1 MSAPTIYDLCAPRP
15 DVLSGAMSE
24 GDFAARLGPVVNR
37 TGHPDYV
44 DPIRFFTNTYPTA
57 GLKEL
62 LDQVLRR
69 LSGTP
74 GAVSSVFRLDT
85 SFGGGKTHGLIALI
99 HAARSAASIPNLAE
113 FTSVTMP
120 GTARV
125 SAFDGEAS
133 DPTNGRAMGDG
144 VLAYTP
150 WGELAYQLRG
160 RDGYERVR
168 ASDVERKAPGS
179 ETLSELLGDEPAL
192 IVLDEIGEY
201 LRKSPGAGGRDQLA
215 AFIKALFS
223 AVESSPRAAVV
234 FTLAVRADGKATD
247 AFAAENEAVAK
258 LIAEAESVSGRKATI
273 LNPTGDD
280 ETVAV
285 LRRRLFETI
294 RPGAADEVAAA
305 YATVQADRR
314 VESREGVRGSRLV
327 DTYPF
332 HPDLIDTLTDKTATL
347 ADFQRVR
354 GMLRILAKTV
364 AGLWARRAGDAFAIH
379 THHIDLGQEDVQREF
394 TTRLGQSAFVPAI
407 NNDVAGPAGKP
418 ALAQVVDADMNAGLL
433 PYASYAAR
441 TIFVH
446 TLAFNNE
453 LRGITPAQL
462 RYSIASPASDLDL
475 LDASLVRFQTDSAY
489 LDDRPGAPLRFN
501 AEANLTQ
508 IIAREEK
515 GIDAERIRL
524 ELDSRIKDIFSGDRP
539 TFDPILFPAGA
550 FDVPDDVGDG
560 KPRLVVVKHETL
572 EVSSQLDA
580 VPEFIARMYTRK
592 GAEEDKIRLLRN
604 NLVFLLADERAV
616 SQMREAMSRRIALA
630 ELKRPERLVD
640 LADHQQQEILRQE
653 QRSEQAVAV
662 AIQGCYRHLLY
673 PSKAALGDGSVSLGY
688 ASIDNP
694 STAEKP
700 GAGQVQVV
708 RQLSASNKLKS
719 PEDAPDAPA
728 YIRDRTPLKSKRQM
742 TAAALREE
750 FRRDPSLPIQI
761 GDDPFKKIVR
771 KGIEDGVFVYRRE
784 DLVAGQGEPMPSI
797 VIDESSVIFTADYA
811 REHGIWP
818 RPAPAPTAGAG
829 TGTGGADGGGTRSPD
844 GGAQSG
850 DAASGGHQA
859 GAGGTATSGA
869 GATAQGGTGEANAAS
884 PGTVFVHE
892 GVLKEALTVVFQ
904 KARSAKAVSLA
915 SVTISPFDYADA
927 FKLLPVAEGV
937 PDATKHVEMEGDLA
951 TAAGGELSIRAEGTL
966 TEMKGLRE
974 FVEPQL
980 RAASEKRLEV
990 VIRLDFAN
998 GLALDGDAPERI
1010 VDRLTRFGAA
1020 AAFVEASAK
1029 VNS

>member
-1 MSAPTIYDLCAPRP
+1 MTVPTIYDLCTPRP
-15 DVLSGAMSE
+15 DVLSGAMAE

-37 TGHPDYV
+37 TGHLDYV
-44 DPIRFFTNTYPTA
+44 DPARFFTNTYPTA

-69 LSGTP
+69 LSGTA

-99 HAARSAASIPNLAE
+99 HAARNADQIPNLAE
-113 FTSVTMP
+113 FTSVPMA
-120 GTARV
+120 GIARV
-125 SAFDGEAS
+125 AAFDGEAS
-133 DPTNGRAMGDG
+133 DPTNGRKMGDG
-144 VLAYTP
+144 ILAFTP

-168 ASDVERKAPGS
+168 ASDIERKAPGS
-179 ETLSELLGDEPAL
+179 DTLSELLGGEPAL

-223 AVESSPRAAVV
+223 AVESSPRAAIV
-234 FTLAVRADGKATD
+234 FTLAVRSDGKATD
-247 AFAAENEAVAK
+247 AFAVENEAVAK

-285 LRRRLFETI
+285 LRRRLFESV
-294 RPGAADEVAAA
+294 RADDVAEVVSA
-305 YATVQADRR
+305 YTARWSDRR
-314 VESREGVRGSRLV
+314 IESREGARGSKLAE
-327 DTYPF
+327 TYPF
-332 HPDLIDTLTDKTATL
+332 HPDLIDTLTDKTSTL

-354 GMLRILAKTV
+354 GMLRILAKTISS
-364 AGLWARRAGDAFAIH
+364 LWSRRAADAFAIH
-379 THHIDLGQEDVQREF
+379 THHIDLALDDVQREF

-407 NNDVAGPAGKP
+407 NNDVAGPKGKP
-418 ALAQVVDADMNAGLL
+418 ALAESIDADMNAGLL

-446 TLAFNNE
+446 TLAYNNE
-453 LRGITPAQL
+453 LRGITAAQL
-462 RYSIASPASDLDL
+462 RYSIASPAADLDL

-515 GIDAERIRL
+515 SIDAERIRV
-524 ELDSRIKDIFSGDRP
+524 ELDSRIKDVFSGDRP

-580 VPEFIARMYTRK
+580 VPDFVGRMYTRK
-592 GAEEDKIRLLRN
+592 GSEEDKIRLLRN
-604 NLVFLLADERAV
+604 NLVFLLADERTV
-616 SQMREAMSRRIALA
+616 PQMREAMSRRLALY

-653 QRSEQAVAV
+653 QRAEQAVAV
-662 AIQGCYRHLLY
+662 SIQGCYRHLLY
-673 PSKAALGDGSVSLGY
+673 PSKAALGDGSVSLAY

-708 RQLSASNKLKS
+708 RQLSASSKLKS

-750 FRRDPSLPIQI
+750 FRRDPSLPIHI
-761 GDDPFKKIVR
+761 GDDPFKKMVR
-771 KGIEDGVFVYRRE
+771 KGIEDGIFVYRRE
-784 DLVAGQGEPMPSI
+784 NLVAGQGEPMPSI

-811 REHGIWP
+811 KEHGIWP
-818 RPAPAPTAGAG
+818 RPAPATPTGPADGLTGDAPPQGAD
-829 TGTGGADGGGTRSPD
+829 TTSTGGAPAGPGDGLET
-844 GGAQSG
+844 GA
-850 DAASGGHQA
+850 
-859 GAGGTATSGA
+859 AGGTT
-869 GATAQGGTGEANAAS
+869 TADGSTPGSDAQPGE
-884 PGTVFVHE
+884 TFVHE
-892 GVLKEALTVVFQ
+892 GVLKEALSVVFQ

-915 SVTISPFDYADA
+915 SITISPFDYADA

-937 PDATKHVEMEGDLA
+937 PEATKHVEMEGDLV
-951 TAAGGELSIRAEGTL
+951 TAAGGELSLRAEGTL
-966 TEMKGLRE
+966 AEIKGLRE

-980 RAASEKRLEV
+980 RAASEKRLDV
-990 VIRLDFAN
+990 IIRLEFAS
-998 GLALDGDAPERI
+998 GLPLNGDAPERI
-1010 VDRLTRFGAA
+1010 VERLTRFGAA

-1029 VNS
+1029 VSS

>member
-1 MSAPTIYDLCAPRP
+1 MTVATIYDLCTPRA
-15 DVLSGAMSE
+15 DVLSGAVSE
-24 GDFAARLGPVVNR
+24 GDFAARLGPVVNG
-37 TGHPDYV
+37 TGNIDYV
-44 DPIRFFTNTYPTA
+44 DPVRFFTNTYPTA

-69 LSGTP
+69 LSATP

-113 FTSVTMP
+113 FTSIRMP
-120 GTARV
+120 GAARIA
-125 SAFDGEAS
+125 AFDGEAA
-133 DPTNGRAMGDG
+133 DPTNGRKMGDG
-144 VLAYTP
+144 VLAFTP

-160 RDGYERVR
+160 LDGYERVR
-168 ASDVERKAPGS
+168 ASDVERRSPGS

-201 LRKSPGAGGRDQLA
+201 LRKTPGAGGRDQLA

-223 AVESSPRAAVV
+223 AVESSPRSAIV
-234 FTLAVRADGKATD
+234 FTLAVRSDGKALD

-285 LRRRLFETI
+285 LRRRLFE
-294 RPGAADEVAAA
+294 RVDLAKAYDPSSAFAASWADERI
-305 YATVQADRR
+305 Q
-314 VESREGVRGSRLV
+314 SREGSRGSKIM

-332 HPDLIDTLTDKTATL
+332 HPDLIDTLTDKTSTL

-364 AGLWARRAGDAFAIH
+364 AGLWARRAPDPYAIH
-379 THHIDLGQEDVQREF
+379 THHIDLSRDDVQREF
-394 TTRLGQSAFVPAI
+394 TTRLGQTAFVPAL
-407 NNDVAGPAGKP
+407 NNDVAGPKGKP
-418 ALAQVVDADMNAGLL
+418 GLAESIDADMNAGLL
-433 PYASYAAR
+433 PYATYAAR
-441 TIFVH
+441 TIFIH
-446 TLAFNNE
+446 TLAYNNE
-453 LRGITPAQL
+453 LRGITPSQL

-475 LDASLVRFQTDSAY
+475 LEASLVRFQTDSAY

-515 GIDAERIRL
+515 GIDPERIRV
-524 ELDSRIKDIFSGDRP
+524 ELDSRIKDVFSGDRP

-572 EVSSQLDA
+572 EVSSQLAA
-580 VPEFIARMYTRK
+580 VPEFVARMYTRK
-592 GAEEDKIRLLRN
+592 GSEEDKIRLLRN
-604 NLVFLLADERAV
+604 NLVFLLADEKAV
-616 SQMREAMSRRIALA
+616 AHMREAMSRRLALY
-630 ELKRPERLVD
+630 ELKRPERLMD
-640 LADHQQQEILRQE
+640 LADHQQQEIMRQE
-653 QRSEQAVAV
+653 QRAEQAVAV
-662 AIQGCYRHLLY
+662 SIQGCYRHLLY
-673 PSKAALGDGSVSLGY
+673 PSKAAIGDGSVSLAY

-742 TAAALREE
+742 TTAALREE
-750 FRRDPSLPIQI
+750 FRRDPSLPIQL
-761 GDDPFKKIVR
+761 GDDPFKKMVR
-771 KGIEDGVFVYRRE
+771 KGIEDGIFVYRRE

-797 VIDESSVIFTADYA
+797 VIDESSIIFTADYA
-811 REHGIWP
+811 KEHGIWP
-818 RPAPAPTAGAG
+818 RPVPPAVASIVDT
-829 TGTGGADGGGTRSPD
+829 GGGTSSTALP
-844 GGAQSG
+844 GG
-850 DAASGGHQA
+850 DIIYGGSTA
-859 GAGGTATSGA
+859 PGAGQGIGSGVADGTT
-869 GATAQGGTGEANAAS
+869 TTGIGS
-884 PGTVFVHE
+884 PSVSPQPDAVFVHE
-892 GVLKEALTVVFQ
+892 GVLKEALSVVFQ
-904 KARSAKAVSLA
+904 KARSAKALSLA
-915 SVTISPFDYADA
+915 SLTISPFDYADA

-937 PDATKHVEMEGDLA
+937 PDATKHVEIEGDLT
-951 TAAGGELSIRAEGTL
+951 TAAGGELSLKAEGTL
-966 TEMKGLRE
+966 AEMKGLRE
-974 FVEPQL
+974 FIEPQL
-980 RAASEKRLEV
+980 RAAAEKRLDV

-998 GLALDGDAPERI
+998 GLMLEGDGPERI
-1010 VDRLTRFGAA
+1010 VERLTRFGAA

-1029 VNS
+1029 VSS

>member
-125 SAFDGEAS
+125 AAFDGEAS

-294 RPGAADEVAAA
+294 RPGAGDEVAAA
-305 YATVQADRR
+305 YATVQADKR

-364 AGLWARRAGDAFAIH
+364 AGLWARRAPDAFAIH

-453 LRGITPAQL
+453 LRGITPAQM

-811 REHGIWP
+811 KEHGIWP
-818 RPAPAPTAGAG
+818 RPAPATGAG
-829 TGTGGADGGGTRSPD
+829 TGSGGVDGDGARSPD
-844 GGAQSG
+844 GGAQAG
-850 DAASGGHQA
+850 ETTTGGHQP
-859 GAGGTATSGA
+859 GVGGTATGGPSATTQGSASDA
-869 GATAQGGTGEANAAS
+869 GGAS
-884 PGTVFVHE
+884 PGTVFMHE

-990 VIRLDFAN
+990 VIRLDFAS

>member
-1 MSAPTIYDLCAPRP
+1 MSVPKIYDLCVPRP
-15 DVLSGAMSE
+15 DVITGAMSE

-37 TGHPDYV
+37 TGHVDYV
-44 DPIRFFTNTYPTA
+44 DPARFFTNTYPTS

-69 LSGTP
+69 LSGTA

-99 HAARSAASIPNLAE
+99 HAARAADQIPNLAE
-113 FTSVTMP
+113 FTTVTMP
-120 GTARV
+120 GAARV
-125 SAFDGEAS
+125 AAFDGEAS
-133 DPTNGRAMGDG
+133 DPTNGRNMGDG
-144 VLAYTP
+144 ILAFTP

-160 RDGYERVR
+160 REGYERVR
-168 ASDVERKAPGS
+168 ASDVERRAPGS

-223 AVESSPRAAVV
+223 AVESSPRSAVV
-234 FTLAVRADGKATD
+234 FTLAVRSDGKAMD

-285 LRRRLFETI
+285 LRRRLFETVRTGGI
-294 RPGAADEVAAA
+294 DEVLSA
-305 YATVQADRR
+305 YSARWQDRR
-314 VESREGVRGSRLV
+314 IESREGACGSKLV

-332 HPDLIDTLTDKTATL
+332 HPDLIDTLTDKTSTL

-354 GMLRILAKTV
+354 GMLRILAKTI
-364 AGLWARRAGDAFAIH
+364 AALWARRAADGFAIH
-379 THHIDLGQEDVQREF
+379 THHIDLSLDDVQREF

-407 NNDVAGPAGKP
+407 NNDVAGPKGKP
-418 ALAQVVDADMNAGLL
+418 ALAETIDTDMNAGLL

-462 RYSIASPASDLDL
+462 RYSIASPVADLDL
-475 LDASLVRFQTDSAY
+475 FEASLVRFQTDSAY

-515 GIDAERIRL
+515 SIDAERIRV
-524 ELDSRIKDIFSGDRP
+524 ELDSRIKDVFSGDRP
-539 TFDPILFPAGA
+539 TFDPIMFPAGA

-572 EVSSQLDA
+572 EVSSQMDA
-580 VPEFIARMYTRK
+580 VPDFIGRIYTRK
-592 GAEEDKIRLLRN
+592 GSEEDKIRLLRN

-616 SQMREAMSRRIALA
+616 LQMREAMSRRLALY
-630 ELKRPERLVD
+630 ELKRPERLID

-653 QRSEQAVAV
+653 QRAEQAVAV
-662 AIQGCYRHLLY
+662 SIQGCYRHLLY
-673 PSKAALGDGSVSLGY
+673 PSKAALGDGSVSLAY

-708 RQLSASNKLKS
+708 RQLSASSKLKS

-750 FRRDPSLPIQI
+750 FRRDPSLPIHI
-761 GDDPFKKIVR
+761 GDDPFKKMVR
-771 KGIEDGVFVYRRE
+771 KGIEDGIFVYRRE

-797 VIDESSVIFTADYA
+797 VIDESSIIFTADYA
-811 REHGIWP
+811 KEHGIWP
-818 RPAPAPTAGAG
+818 RPAPTAGTPTGDSGGGIADG
-829 TGTGGADGGGTRSPD
+829 TPTGGGTTRAGGVTPGGGD
-844 GGAQSG
+844 GGIP
-850 DAASGGHQA
+850 SGG
-859 GAGGTATSGA
+859 GVKTGTQPSADS
-869 GATAQGGTGEANAAS
+869 AS
-884 PGTVFVHE
+884 PGEVFVHE
-892 GVLKEALTVVFQ
+892 GVLKEALSVVFQ
-904 KARSAKAVSLA
+904 KARSAKAASLA

-937 PDATKHVEMEGDLA
+937 PDATKHVEMEGDLV
-951 TAAGGELSIRAEGTL
+951 TAAGGELSLRAEGTL

-980 RAASEKRLEV
+980 RAATEKRLDV
-990 VIRLDFAN
+990 VIRLDFAA
-998 GLALDGDAPERI
+998 GLPLDGDAPERI
-1010 VDRLTRFGAA
+1010 IERLTRFGAA

-1029 VNS
+1029 VS

>member
-1 MSAPTIYDLCAPRP
+1 MSVPKIYDLCVPRP
-15 DVLSGAMSE
+15 DVINGAMSE

-37 TGHPDYV
+37 TGHVDYV
-44 DPIRFFTNTYPTA
+44 DPARFFTNTYPTA

-69 LSGTP
+69 LSGTA

-99 HAARSAASIPNLAE
+99 HAARAADQIPNLAE
-113 FTSVTMP
+113 FTTVAMP
-120 GTARV
+120 GAARV
-125 SAFDGEAS
+125 AAFDGEAS
-133 DPTNGRAMGDG
+133 DPTNGRNMGDG
-144 VLAYTP
+144 ILAFTP

-160 RDGYERVR
+160 REGYERVR
-168 ASDVERKAPGS
+168 ASDFERRAPGS

-223 AVESSPRAAVV
+223 AVESSPRSAVV
-234 FTLAVRADGKATD
+234 FTLAVRSDGKAMD

-285 LRRRLFETI
+285 LRRRLFETLRTDGI
-294 RPGAADEVAAA
+294 DEVLSA
-305 YATVQADRR
+305 YSARWQDRR
-314 VESREGVRGSRLV
+314 IESREGARGSKLV

-332 HPDLIDTLTDKTATL
+332 HPDLIDTLTDKTSTL

-354 GMLRILAKTV
+354 GMLRILAKTI
-364 AGLWARRAGDAFAIH
+364 AALWARRAADGFAIH
-379 THHIDLGQEDVQREF
+379 THHIDLSLDDVQREF

-407 NNDVAGPAGKP
+407 NNDVAGPKGKP
-418 ALAQVVDADMNAGLL
+418 ALAETIDADVNAGLL

-453 LRGITPAQL
+453 LRGITSAQL
-462 RYSIASPASDLDL
+462 RYSIASPVADLDL

-515 GIDAERIRL
+515 SIDAERIRV
-524 ELDSRIKDIFSGDRP
+524 ELDSRIKDVFSGDRP

-550 FDVPDDVGDG
+550 FDIPDDVGDG

-572 EVSSQLDA
+572 EVSSQMDA
-580 VPEFIARMYTRK
+580 VPDFIGRIYTRK
-592 GAEEDKIRLLRN
+592 GSEEDKIRLLRN
-604 NLVFLLADERAV
+604 NLVFLLADERTV
-616 SQMREAMSRRIALA
+616 PQMREAMSRRLALY

-653 QRSEQAVAV
+653 QRAEQAVAV
-662 AIQGCYRHLLY
+662 SIQGCYRHLLY
-673 PSKAALGDGSVSLGY
+673 PSKAALGDGSVSLAY

-708 RQLSASNKLKS
+708 RQLSASSKLKS

-750 FRRDPSLPIQI
+750 FRRDPSLPIHI
-761 GDDPFKKIVR
+761 GDDPFKKMVR
-771 KGIEDGVFVYRRE
+771 KGIEDGIFVYRRE

-797 VIDESSVIFTADYA
+797 VIDESSIIFTADYA
-811 REHGIWP
+811 KEHGIWP
-818 RPAPAPTAGAG
+818 RPVPTAGTP
-829 TGTGGADGGGTRSPD
+829 TGDDGGGIADGAPAGDGTTATATGGVTPGGGD
-844 GGAQSG
+844 GGSAP
-850 DAASGGHQA
+850 
-859 GAGGTATSGA
+859 AGGVKSEIQPSADSASSG
-869 GATAQGGTGEANAAS
+869 E
-884 PGTVFVHE
+884 VFVHE
-892 GVLKEALTVVFQ
+892 GVLKEALSIVFQ
-904 KARSAKAVSLA
+904 KARSAKAASLA

-937 PDATKHVEMEGDLA
+937 PDATKHVEMEGDLV
-951 TAAGGELSIRAEGTL
+951 TAAGGELSLRAEGTL

-980 RAASEKRLEV
+980 RAASEKRLDV
-990 VIRLDFAN
+990 VIRLDFAA
-998 GLALDGDAPERI
+998 GLPLDGDAPERI
-1010 VDRLTRFGAA
+1010 IERLTRFGAA

-1029 VNS
+1029 VS

>member
-125 SAFDGEAS
+125 AAFDGEAS

-305 YATVQADRR
+305 YATVQADKR
-314 VESREGVRGSRLV
+314 VESREGVRGSRLA

-364 AGLWARRAGDAFAIH
+364 AGLWARRAPDAFAIH

-418 ALAQVVDADMNAGLL
+418 ALAQAVDADMNAGLL

-811 REHGIWP
+811 KEHGIWP
-818 RPAPAPTAGAG
+818 RPAPTTGGGVGSGGIEGGGTNSADGGSQGGETTAGA
-829 TGTGGADGGGTRSPD
+829 
-844 GGAQSG
+844 
-850 DAASGGHQA
+850 HQT
-859 GAGGTATSGA
+859 GAGGPATGDP
-869 GATAQGGTGEANAAS
+869 GATTQRGAADAGGAS
-884 PGTVFVHE
+884 PGTVFMHE
-892 GVLKEALTVVFQ
+892 GVLKEALNVVFQ

-974 FVEPQL
+974 FVEPLL

-990 VIRLDFAN
+990 VIRLDFAS

>member
-1 MSAPTIYDLCAPRP
+1 MTLPMIYDLCTPRP
-15 DVLSGAMSE
+15 DVLSGAISE
-24 GDFAARLGPVVNR
+24 GDFAARLGPVVNGS
-37 TGHPDYV
+37 GHIDYV
-44 DPIRFFTNTYPTA
+44 DPVRFFNNTYPTA

-69 LSGTP
+69 LSGTQ

-99 HAARSAASIPNLAE
+99 HAARSASQVSNLAE
-113 FTSVTMP
+113 FTTVAMP

-125 SAFDGEAS
+125 AAFDGEAS
-133 DPTNGRAMGDG
+133 DPTNGRNMGDG
-144 VLAYTP
+144 ILAFTP

-160 RDGYERVR
+160 PAGYERVR
-168 ASDVERKAPGS
+168 ASDVERRAPGS

-192 IVLDEIGEY
+192 LVLDEIGEY

-234 FTLAVRADGKATD
+234 FTLAVRSDGKAMD

-258 LIAEAESVSGRKATI
+258 IIAEAESVSGRKATI

-285 LRRRLFETI
+285 LRRRLFDTVHTD
-294 RPGAADEVAAA
+294 RVGEVASA
-305 YATVQADRR
+305 YTARWNDRR
-314 VESREGVRGSRLV
+314 IESREGARGSKLA

-332 HPDLIDTLTDKTATL
+332 HPDLIDTLTDKTSTL

-354 GMLRILAKTV
+354 GMLRILAKTIS
-364 AGLWARRAGDAFAIH
+364 GLWATRATDAFAIH
-379 THHIDLGQEDVQREF
+379 THHVDLSQDDIQREF

-407 NNDVAGPAGKP
+407 NNDVAGPKGKP
-418 ALAQVVDADMNAGLL
+418 ALAETIDADMNAGLL

-453 LRGITPAQL
+453 LRGITTAQL
-462 RYSIASPASDLDL
+462 RFSIASPVADLDL

-515 GIDAERIRL
+515 GIDAERIRH
-524 ELDSRIKDIFSGDRP
+524 ELDSRVKDIFSGDRP

-560 KPRLVVVKHETL
+560 RPRLVVVKHETL
-572 EVSSQLDA
+572 DVSSQLDE
-580 VPEFIARMYTRK
+580 VPEFVGRMYTRK
-592 GAEEDKIRLLRN
+592 GSEEDKIRLLRN
-604 NLVFLLADERAV
+604 NLVFLLADERAIP
-616 SQMREAMSRRIALA
+616 QMREAMSRRLALF
-630 ELKRPERLVD
+630 ELKRPERLMD

-653 QRSEQAVAV
+653 QRAEQAVAV

-673 PSKAALGDGSVSLGY
+673 PSKAALGDGSVSLAY

-750 FRRDPSLPIQI
+750 FRRDPSLPIHI
-761 GDDPFKKIVR
+761 GDDPFKKMVR
-771 KGIEDGVFVYRRE
+771 KGIEDGIFVYRRE

-811 REHGIWP
+811 KEHGIWP
-818 RPAPAPTAGAG
+818 RPAPAPPQTTTP
-829 TGTGGADGGGTRSPD
+829 TGTGGGDPGASDSGTQVGGSVVRDSASGGTFGGEEASPTD
-844 GGAQSG
+844 GAATGAQSG
-850 DAASGGHQA
+850 
-859 GAGGTATSGA
+859 
-869 GATAQGGTGEANAAS
+869 EL
-884 PGTVFVHE
+884 FVHE
-892 GVLKEALTVVFQ
+892 GVLKEALNVVFQ
-904 KARSAKAVSLA
+904 KARSAKATSLA
-915 SVTISPFDYADA
+915 SLTISPFDYADA

-951 TAAGGELSIRAEGTL
+951 TANGGELSIRAEGTL

-974 FVEPQL
+974 FIEPQL
-980 RAASEKRLEV
+980 RAASEKRLDV
-990 VIRLDFAN
+990 IIRLDFAA
-998 GLALDGDAPERI
+998 GLPLDGDGPERI
-1010 VDRLTRFGAA
+1010 VERLTRFGAA

-1029 VNS
+1029 VA

>member
-1 MSAPTIYDLCAPRP
+1 MTTPTIYDLCVPRQ
-15 DVLSGAMSE
+15 DVLSGTMADA
-24 GDFAARLGPVVNR
+24 DFAARLGPVVNG
-37 TGHPDYV
+37 TGKPDYV
-44 DPIRFFTNTYPTA
+44 DPVRFFENTYPTA
-57 GLKEL
+57 GLREL

-99 HAARSAASIPNLAE
+99 HAARNAAAIPNLSE
-113 FTSVTMP
+113 FTEVTMS
-120 GTARV
+120 GIARV
-125 SAFDGEAS
+125 AAFDGEAA
-133 DPTNGRAMGDG
+133 DPTNGRSMGDG
-144 VLAYTP
+144 ILAYTP

-160 RDGYERVR
+160 REGYERVR
-168 ASDVERKAPGS
+168 ASDVERRAPGS
-179 ETLSELLGDEPAL
+179 ETLAELLGDQPSL

-215 AFIKALFS
+215 GFIKALFS
-223 AVESSPRAAVV
+223 AVESSPRAAIV
-234 FTLAVRADGKATD
+234 FTLAVRSDGKATD

-258 LIAEAESVSGRKATI
+258 LISEAESVSGRKATI

-285 LRRRLFETI
+285 LKRRLFEEV
-294 RPGAADEVAAA
+294 RSGAADVATAFA
-305 YATVQADRR
+305 PIWADKR
-314 VESREGVRGSRLV
+314 VENREGARGSKLI

-332 HPDLIDTLTDKTATL
+332 HPDLIDTLTDKTSTL

-354 GMLRILAKTV
+354 GMLRILAKTISCMWQSRV
-364 AGLWARRAGDAFAIH
+364 ADAYAIH
-379 THHIDLGQEDVQREF
+379 AHHIDLSQDSVQREF

-407 NNDVAGPAGKP
+407 NNDVAGSAGKP
-418 ALAQVVDADMNAGLL
+418 ALAQQIDVDVNAGLL

-475 LDASLVRFQTDSAY
+475 LEASLVRFQTDSAY

-515 GIDAERIRL
+515 GIDAERVRL
-524 ELDSRIKDIFSGDRP
+524 ELDSRIKDIFSGFRP

-550 FDVPDDVGDG
+550 FDVPDDVGEG

-572 EVSSQLDA
+572 EVSSQLEE
-580 VPEFIARMYTRK
+580 VPEFIANMYTRK
-592 GAEEDKIRLLRN
+592 GSEGDKFRMLRN
-604 NLVFLLADERAV
+604 NLVFLLADERTV
-616 SQMREAMSRRIALA
+616 SQMREAMARRLALS
-630 ELKRPERLVD
+630 ELKRPERLID
-640 LADHQQQEILRQE
+640 LAEHQQQEILRLE
-653 QRSEQAVAV
+653 SRAESSIAV

-673 PSKAALGDGSVSLGY
+673 PSKSALGEGLVSLAY

-694 STAEKP
+694 ATAANP
-700 GAGQVQVV
+700 GIGQTQVV
-708 RQLSASNKLKS
+708 RQLAASGKLKS

-728 YIRDRTPLKSKRQM
+728 FIRDRTPLKLKRQI
-742 TAAALREE
+742 TTAALREE
-750 FRRDPSLPIQI
+750 FRKDPSLPMHI
-761 GDDPFKKIVR
+761 GDDPFKKMVR

-811 REHGIWP
+811 KEHGIWP
-818 RPAPAPTAGAG
+818 RPVVST
-829 TGTGGADGGGTRSPD
+829 TS
-844 GGAQSG
+844 
-850 DAASGGHQA
+850 
-859 GAGGTATSGA
+859 GGTATNGDGPAGSSTNGAQDQGFQQVGGSTPIVGAPSGTGAASAVKEPASTYGA
-869 GATAQGGTGEANAAS
+869 GA
-884 PGTVFVHE
+884 VFTHE

-904 KARSAKAVSLA
+904 KARSSKASRLA
-915 SVTISPFDYADA
+915 SLSISPFEYADA
-927 FKLLPVAEGV
+927 FKLLAVADAV
-937 PDATKHVEMEGDLA
+937 PDAIKRVEIDGDLS
-951 TAAGGELSIRAEGTL
+951 TAAGGDLTIKADGTIG
-966 TEMKGLRE
+966 EMKSLKE
-974 FVEPQL
+974 YVEPLL
-980 RAASEKRLEV
+980 RAASEKRFDV
-990 VIRLDFAN
+990 VIRMTFADGLD
-998 GLALDGDAPERI
+998 LTTDAAEKI
-1010 VDRLTRFGAA
+1010 TERLTRFGSA
-1020 AAFVEASAK
+1020 AAFVEASAE
-1029 VNS
+1029 VAA

>member
-1 MSAPTIYDLCAPRP
+1 MTVPTIYDLCTPRP
-15 DVLSGAMSE
+15 DVLSGAMAE

-37 TGHPDYV
+37 TGHIDYV
-44 DPIRFFTNTYPTA
+44 DPARFFTNTYPTA

-69 LSGTP
+69 LSGTA

-99 HAARSAASIPNLAE
+99 HAARNADQIPNLAE
-113 FTSVTMP
+113 FTSVPMADI
-120 GTARV
+120 ARV
-125 SAFDGEAS
+125 AAFDGEAS
-133 DPTNGRAMGDG
+133 DPTNGRKMGDG
-144 VLAYTP
+144 ILAFTP

-168 ASDVERKAPGS
+168 ASDIERKAPGS
-179 ETLSELLGDEPAL
+179 DTLSELLGGEPAL

-223 AVESSPRAAVV
+223 AVESSPRAAIV
-234 FTLAVRADGKATD
+234 FTLAVRSDGKATD
-247 AFAAENEAVAK
+247 AFAVENEAVAK

-285 LRRRLFETI
+285 LRRRLFESV
-294 RPGAADEVAAA
+294 RADDVAEVVSA
-305 YATVQADRR
+305 YTARWSDRR
-314 VESREGVRGSRLV
+314 IESREGARGSKLAE
-327 DTYPF
+327 TYPF
-332 HPDLIDTLTDKTATL
+332 HPDLIDTLTDKTSTL

-354 GMLRILAKTV
+354 GMLRILAKTIS
-364 AGLWARRAGDAFAIH
+364 GLWSRRAADAFAIH
-379 THHIDLGQEDVQREF
+379 THHIDLAQDDVQREF

-407 NNDVAGPAGKP
+407 NNDVSGPKGKP
-418 ALAQVVDADMNAGLL
+418 ALAESIDTDMNAGLL

-453 LRGITPAQL
+453 LRGITAAQL
-462 RYSIASPASDLDL
+462 RYSIASPAADLDL

-515 GIDAERIRL
+515 SIDAERIRV
-524 ELDSRIKDIFSGDRP
+524 ELDSRIKDVFSGDRP
-539 TFDPILFPAGA
+539 IFDPILFPAGA

-572 EVSSQLDA
+572 EVSSQLDG
-580 VPEFIARMYTRK
+580 VPDFVGRMYARK
-592 GAEEDKIRLLRN
+592 GSEEDKIRLLRN
-604 NLVFLLADERAV
+604 NLVFLLADERTV
-616 SQMREAMSRRIALA
+616 PQMREAMSRRLALY
-630 ELKRPERLVD
+630 ELKRPERLID

-653 QRSEQAVAV
+653 QRAEQAVAV
-662 AIQGCYRHLLY
+662 SIQGCYRHLLY
-673 PSKAALGDGSVSLGY
+673 PSKAALGDGSISLAY

-708 RQLSASNKLKS
+708 RQLSASSKLKS

-750 FRRDPSLPIQI
+750 FRRDPSLPIHI
-761 GDDPFKKIVR
+761 GDDPFKKMVR
-771 KGIEDGVFVYRRE
+771 KGIEDGIFVYRRE
-784 DLVAGQGEPMPSI
+784 NLVAGQGEPMPSI

-811 REHGIWP
+811 KEHGIWP
-818 RPAPAPTAGAG
+818 RPAQATPTGPADGLTGDAPAQG
-829 TGTGGADGGGTRSPD
+829 TGTTSTGGATAGLGDGLET
-844 GGAQSG
+844 GA
-850 DAASGGHQA
+850 
-859 GAGGTATSGA
+859 AGGTT
-869 GATAQGGTGEANAAS
+869 TADGSIPGSDALPGE
-884 PGTVFVHE
+884 TFVHE
-892 GVLKEALTVVFQ
+892 GVLKEALSVVFQ

-915 SVTISPFDYADA
+915 SITISPFDYADA

-937 PDATKHVEMEGDLA
+937 PEATKHVEMEGDLV
-951 TAAGGELSIRAEGTL
+951 TAAGGELSLRAEGTL
-966 TEMKGLRE
+966 AEVKGLRE
-974 FVEPQL
+974 FIEPQL
-980 RAASEKRLEV
+980 RAASEKRLDV
-990 VIRLDFAN
+990 TIRLDFAS
-998 GLALDGDAPERI
+998 GLPLEGDAPERI
-1010 VDRLTRFGAA
+1010 VERLTRFGAA

-1029 VNS
+1029 VSS

>member
-1 MSAPTIYDLCAPRP
+1 MSVPKIYDLCVPRP
-15 DVLSGAMSE
+15 DVITGAMSE

-37 TGHPDYV
+37 TGHVDYV
-44 DPIRFFTNTYPTA
+44 DPARFFTNTYPTA

-69 LSGTP
+69 LSGTA

-99 HAARSAASIPNLAE
+99 HAARAADQIPNLAE
-113 FTSVTMP
+113 FTTVTMP
-120 GTARV
+120 GAARV
-125 SAFDGEAS
+125 AAFDGEAS
-133 DPTNGRAMGDG
+133 DPTNGRNMGDG
-144 VLAYTP
+144 ILAFTP

-168 ASDVERKAPGS
+168 ASDVERRAPGS

-223 AVESSPRAAVV
+223 AVESSPRSAVV
-234 FTLAVRADGKATD
+234 FTLAVRSDGKAMD

-285 LRRRLFETI
+285 LRRRLFETVRTEGI
-294 RPGAADEVAAA
+294 DEVLTA
-305 YATVQADRR
+305 YASRWSDRR
-314 VESREGVRGSRLV
+314 IESREGARGSKLV

-332 HPDLIDTLTDKTATL
+332 HPDLIDTLTDKTSTL

-354 GMLRILAKTV
+354 GMLRILAKTI
-364 AGLWARRAGDAFAIH
+364 AALWARRATDGFAIH
-379 THHIDLGQEDVQREF
+379 THHIDLSLDDVQREF

-407 NNDVAGPAGKP
+407 NNDVAGPKGKP
-418 ALAQVVDADMNAGLL
+418 ALAETIDADMNAGLL

-453 LRGITPAQL
+453 LRGITSAQL
-462 RYSIASPASDLDL
+462 RYSIASPVADLDL

-515 GIDAERIRL
+515 SIDAERIRV
-524 ELDSRIKDIFSGDRP
+524 ELDSRIKDVFSGDRP

-572 EVSSQLDA
+572 EVSSQMDA
-580 VPEFIARMYTRK
+580 VPDFIGRIYTRK
-592 GAEEDKIRLLRN
+592 GSEEDKIRLLRN

-616 SQMREAMSRRIALA
+616 PQMREAMSRRLALY

-653 QRSEQAVAV
+653 QRAEQAVAV
-662 AIQGCYRHLLY
+662 SIQGCYRHLLY
-673 PSKAALGDGSVSLGY
+673 PSKAALGDGSVSLAY

-708 RQLSASNKLKS
+708 RQLSASSKLKS

-750 FRRDPSLPIQI
+750 FRRDPSLPIHI
-761 GDDPFKKIVR
+761 GDDPFKKMVR
-771 KGIEDGVFVYRRE
+771 KGIEDGIFVYRRE

-797 VIDESSVIFTADYA
+797 VIDESSIIFTADYA
-811 REHGIWP
+811 KEHGIWP
-818 RPAPAPTAGAG
+818 RPVPPPATPSGDTGGNVADSTPTGDGTTTVGGVTPGGGDGGSAPGG
-829 TGTGGADGGGTRSPD
+829 GVKTGTQPSADSPS
-844 GGAQSG
+844 SG
-850 DAASGGHQA
+850 
-859 GAGGTATSGA
+859 
-869 GATAQGGTGEANAAS
+869 E
-884 PGTVFVHE
+884 VFVHE
-892 GVLKEALTVVFQ
+892 GVLKEALSVVFQ
-904 KARSAKAVSLA
+904 KARSAKAASLA

-937 PDATKHVEMEGDLA
+937 PDATKHVEMEGDLV
-951 TAAGGELSIRAEGTL
+951 TAAGGELSLRAEGTL

-980 RAASEKRLEV
+980 RAASEKRLDV
-990 VIRLDFAN
+990 VIRLDFAA
-998 GLALDGDAPERI
+998 GLPLDGDAPERI
-1010 VDRLTRFGAA
+1010 IERLTRFGAA

-1029 VNS
+1029 VS